1 MPLPAPEAVQK
12 AFAEVLQQLAFL
24 FAEPIPALSDID
36 DPGTWRAVRMGFK
49 GPFAGEVS
57 LHLPTSLQAEVAA
70 NFLGL
75 DAGDEGVSVHADD
88 ALRELL
94 NVICGHILTLWAGE
108 EAVFNLGAPE
118 LIESRPIE
126 AHPFGNR
133 EGPSLAQTFDIEG
146 APAVLTVSMRET

>member
-1 MPLPAPEAVQK
+1 MPLPAPESVQK

-36 DPGTWRAVRMGFK
+36 DPGAWRAVRMGFK

-57 LHLPTSLQAEVAA
+57 LHLPTSLRNEVAA

-75 DAGDEGVSVHADD
+75 DADDDGVSSHADD

-94 NVICGHILTLWAGE
+94 NVLCGHILTLWAGE
-108 EAVFNLGAPE
+108 EAVFDLGSPE
-118 LIESRPIE
+118 LIDTHPIE
-126 AHPFGNR
+126 NHVMGNR

-146 APAVLTVSMRET
+146 APAVLTLSLRET